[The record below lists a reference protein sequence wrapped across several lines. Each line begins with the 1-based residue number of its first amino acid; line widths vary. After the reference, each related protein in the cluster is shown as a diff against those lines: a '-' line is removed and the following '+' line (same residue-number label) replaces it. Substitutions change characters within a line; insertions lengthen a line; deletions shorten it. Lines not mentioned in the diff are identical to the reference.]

1 LQDTLDLYAD
11 ILSRPGPLG
20 DADQDFM
27 RLAVVLDDAP
37 LQAHGAERFAH
48 HAKVRRLTETQL
60 QEYPPTKVNPLIH
73 PAAPHDRS
81 HTDEDDDD

>member
-1 LQDTLDLYAD
+1 MVC
-11 ILSRPGPLG
+11 PGKRSCRTRWTCAPTSCPALGLLG

-48 HAKVRRLTETQL
+48 RAQGPQV
-60 QEYPPTKVNPLIH
+60 
-73 PAAPHDRS
+73 D
-81 HTDEDDDD
+81 